1 MTVLA
6 LGATGNIGP
15 HVLASLIH
23 RGVPTRALVRDPANV
38 GPRIRDQIEVVASDI
53 KQIDSVATHLN
64 GIESLFLFTPHG
76 PDMATTQQ
84 NLVRLSARHGIKI
97 VKISGTSSAI
107 RPDGPDACRQHWQVE
122 QDIKNSDAESD
133 GKGLRDPMVSARR
146 VLGLRSVSST

>member
-15 HVLASLIH
+15 HLLASLIH
-23 RGVPTRALVRDPANV
+23 RGVRTRALVRDPANV

-84 NLVRLSARHGIKI
+84 NLVRLTASARHQ
-97 VKISGTSSAI
+97 
-107 RPDGPDACRQHWQVE
+107 DRQ
-122 QDIKNSDAESD
+122 D
-133 GKGLRDPMVSARR
+133 LRDKLGDPARR
-146 VLGLRSVSST
+146 SGCLPAALAGRAGHQEQ